1 MVMFGCYLG
10 CCYFFLNFICII
22 LVGVSNLVIVY
33 GFVMFFMGIGCFI
46 GFLFGGIFI
55 YLLLNDLIKFKLLC
69 FVIVC

>member
-33 GFVMFFMGIGCFI
+33 GFVMFFMGIGCFF

-55 YLLLNDLIKFKLLC
+55 YLLLNDLINFKLLC